1 MSPNISAPA
10 RRFKNTPLRVV
21 QINSRRADGRVDSYW
36 TVTPLK
42 NEEGKRFR
50 PHFPTKV
57 EAEAEKG
64 RRERERRLHG
74 VEGSQM
80 STSLRMEAI
89 QAQRML
95 APLGAS
101 LLSAARH
108 YASHL
113 ENTAKSSTS
122 PAVSE
127 VRDAYLKERE
137 REVKKGELRPITIRN
152 VRSRVNIFCNG
163 LLDHKEVPA
172 MGCLKIADVGRA
184 EINDF
189 LNSLPFHGQT
199 KAHYRAQLHS
209 LFEFARQRELI
220 DENPVSQLGRI
231 KKKEKGAGVRVLS
244 VNEVEELLEA
254 AEASPLARILV
265 PRIALGLFV
274 GLRPNETKKMKWENI
289 DFNRRDVHVTNENK
303 TSQERYVELN
313 KTAYAWLS
321 KYRSVGLI
329 ENATDDVIRRKWNQL
344 RKNLGWKITRIA
356 QGKTDW
362 ASNVMRHSYGSYMLG
377 VYNDDRYKVCALMGN
392 SVGTLN
398 KHYRRAMPKQEA
410 EPYWNILP
418 DNSSNPKAKT
428 LQKT

>member
-1 MSPNISAPA
+1 
-10 RRFKNTPLRVV
+10 
-21 QINSRRADGRVDSYW
+21 
-36 TVTPLK
+36 
-42 NEEGKRFR
+42 
-50 PHFPTKV
+50 
-57 EAEAEKG
+57 
-64 RRERERRLHG
+64 
-74 VEGSQM
+74 
-80 STSLRMEAI
+80 
-89 QAQRML
+89 
-95 APLGAS
+95 
-101 LLSAARH
+101 
-108 YASHL
+108 
-113 ENTAKSSTS
+113 
-122 PAVSE
+122 
-127 VRDAYLKERE
+127 
-137 REVKKGELRPITIRN
+137 
-152 VRSRVNIFCNG
+152 
-163 LLDHKEVPA
+163 

-244 VNEVEELLEA
+244 VAEVEELLEA

-313 KTAYAWLS
+313 KTAYAWLR

-344 RKNLGWKITRIA
+344 RKTLGWKITRIA
-356 QGKTDW
+356 KGKTDW
-362 ASNVMRHSYGSYMLG
+362 ASNVMRHSFGSYMLG
-377 VYNDDRYKVCALMGN
+377 VCDDDRYKVCALMGN

-398 KHYRRAMPKQEA
+398 KHYRRAIPKQEA

-418 DNSSNPKAKT
+418 DNTPNPKAKT
-428 LQKT
+428 HQKT